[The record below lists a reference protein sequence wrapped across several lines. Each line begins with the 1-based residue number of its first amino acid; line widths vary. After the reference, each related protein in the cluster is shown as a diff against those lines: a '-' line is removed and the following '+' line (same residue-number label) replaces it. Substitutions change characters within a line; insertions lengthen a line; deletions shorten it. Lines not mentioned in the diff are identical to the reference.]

1 MGGGDRCSIGIC
13 DNDRRYP
20 DKLVKRSHVSNL
32 QFHSLPK
39 DPQLSKLWHDKIRQ
53 GRQNYLESKS
63 VKICSN
69 HFQDGERTFRCPVP
83 TLFLNNSDL
92 KTQKSPHK
100 RNPCKRS
107 DKSVDKKR
115 KLAKS
120 GTDTS
125 EDSVPNS
132 TFTLCIASIQ
142 LTRDADVH
150 FYTGLHNTDTF
161 KVLFDH
167 LSMKASVMQYW
178 KGPRQ
183 TIKEAPMRYSFED
196 DPNIF
201 LKPGPGRKLRLEVEL
216 LLVMM
221 RLRLGLLLHD
231 LAFRFQIS
239 ESLVS
244 SIFLTWV
251 RLMRFELSHL
261 IIWPSKDVI
270 KQNLPLCFKTF
281 YPHVRCIIDCS
292 EVFIETPSSLD
303 TQAQCWSEY
312 KHHCTIKFLV
322 AITPNGMFSFVSNCY
337 GGRASDKFITKDCG
351 FYLKLEPNDQVMA
364 DRGFKIKEDLMTV
377 QAKLAIPPSTCGSL
391 AMCATAVTETS
402 RIANVR
408 IYVEQAIGRL
418 KTFRFLKHEI
428 PIACLPVSDD
438 IVVTCCAICNLLDP
452 LCYM

>member
-132 TFTLCIASIQ
+132 TFTLCIASTQ

-150 FYTGLHNTDTF
+150 FLTGLHNTDTF

-167 LSMKASVMQYW
+167 LSMKASVIQYW

-221 RLRLGLLLHD
+221 RLR
-231 LAFRFQIS
+231 
-239 ESLVS
+239 
-244 SIFLTWV
+244 
-251 RLMRFELSHL
+251 
-261 IIWPSKDVI
+261 
-270 KQNLPLCFKTF
+270 
-281 YPHVRCIIDCS
+281 